1 MLKYY
6 IRKPSMLDIYAN
18 LIPVILISMLIL
30 YEGNVAYIANTPLG
44 KIIAIL
50 LIVYYTSV
58 DIVFGLFMCALI
70 VLYYHSNTDRFN
82 SFGLDNFST
91 IQPVDPRVKDFK
103 EQHCKNGE
111 LMNKGSPVNLEM
123 LEHIYPDIN
132 FKYEKCDPCSD
143 ACDFS
148 IIEEQIKAEENIK
161 PKTSDDFSINKVLEK
176 VNEFANDFIPAL
188 WVKSEPFALL

>member
-6 IRKPSMLDIYAN
+6 IRNLSMLDIYTN
-18 LIPVILISMLIL
+18 LIPIVLISMLIL
-30 YEGNVAYIANTPLG
+30 YEENMAYIANTPLG

-50 LIVYYTSV
+50 LIVYYTSI

-70 VLYYHSNTDRFN
+70 VLYYHSDTVRKKT
-82 SFGLDNFST
+82 FGLDNFST

-111 LMNKGSPVNLEM
+111 LMNKGTPVNLEM
-123 LEHIYPDIN
+123 LEHIHPDIN

-143 ACDFS
+143 TCDFS
-148 IIEEQIKAEENIK
+148 IIDEQIKAEENIK
-161 PKTSDDFSINKVLEK
+161 PKTSDDFSINNVLEK
-176 VNEFANDFIPAL
+176 VNQLANDFIPSL